1 MQYRSG
7 KELRELFL
15 SYFEEKGCKRYRS
28 FSLVPDDPT
37 LLFTIAGMVPFKQ
50 YFLGLKTPEVKRAT
64 TAQKCVRTNDIE
76 NVGRTAR
83 HHTFF
88 EMLGN

>member
-1 MQYRSG
+1 MKRRSG

-15 SYFEEKGCKRYRS
+15 NFFEEKGCKRYHS

-37 LLFTIAGMVPFKQ
+37 LLFTIAGMVPFKP
-50 YFLGLKTPEVKRAT
+50 YFLGLKTPEVTRAT

-88 EMLGN
+88 EMLG